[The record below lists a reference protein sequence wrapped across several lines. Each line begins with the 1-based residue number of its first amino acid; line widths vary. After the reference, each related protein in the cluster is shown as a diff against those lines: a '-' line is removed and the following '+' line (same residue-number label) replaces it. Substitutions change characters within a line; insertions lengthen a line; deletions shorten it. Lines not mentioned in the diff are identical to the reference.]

1 MSQNISNN
9 ENRVLVRIGA
19 RKLTEN
25 EINQVGGGAATTAS
39 VLFTNGGRDETFD
52 Q

>member
-1 MSQNISNN
+1 MSQNNDNN
-9 ENRVLVRIGA
+9 QNRVLVRMGA

-25 EINQVGGGAATTAS
+25 EINHVGGAANTLAS
-39 VLFTNGGRDETFD
+39 VLFTNGGKDETFD

>member
-1 MSQNISNN
+1 MSQNTKNN
-9 ENRVLVRIGA
+9 ENRVLCRMGA

-25 EINQVGGGAATTAS
+25 EINQVAGAAATTAS
-39 VLFTNGGRDETFD
+39 VLFTNGGKDETFD